1 MRTGIQRLVVCSFAN
16 ADAMA
21 EPPGAGAA
29 EATGPGEMGVPG
41 EAPPGGGGGGLE
53 GIGEGT
59 GLMRGV
65 APGQAGMGAGGR
77 PDLQM
82 LMASL
87 GAGGQ
92 PNLTAGVSRRL
103 PI

>member
-1 MRTGIQRLVVCSFAN
+1 
-16 ADAMA
+16 
-21 EPPGAGAA
+21 
-29 EATGPGEMGVPG
+29 MGVPG
-41 EAPPGGGGGGLE
+41 EAPPGGGGANLE

-87 GAGGQ
+87 GAGGE
-92 PNLTAGVSRRL
+92 PNLSAGVSRRL

>member
-1 MRTGIQRLVVCSFAN
+1 MPEEMPV
-16 ADAMA
+16 
-21 EPPGAGAA
+21 PPGV
-29 EATGPGEMGVPG
+29 ESPGEEAAGMVGAPG
-41 EAPPGGGGGGLE
+41 EAPPGGPGENLE
-53 GIGEGT
+53 GLSSS
-59 GLMRGV
+59 GLLRGV
-65 APGQAGMGAGGR
+65 AAGQAGMPAGGR

-92 PNLTAGVSRRL
+92 PQLSAGVSRRL